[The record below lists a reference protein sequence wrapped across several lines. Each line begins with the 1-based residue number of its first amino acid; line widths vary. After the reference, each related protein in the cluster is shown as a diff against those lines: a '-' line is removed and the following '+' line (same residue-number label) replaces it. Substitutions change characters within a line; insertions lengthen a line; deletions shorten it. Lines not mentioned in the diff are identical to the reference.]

1 MTQKAI
7 RFLSFQQLIRRTIL
21 ILGVTLMALAAPLSA
36 FAVGSTDQI
45 KQLQSQID
53 SYQAEASR
61 LRASGDNLQNTLNGI
76 VAEKNTIQAEINLS
90 QAKYNTLTADI
101 AANEQKLTN
110 QQKVMATAI
119 SDLAQESTTSPIELL
134 ASSGSIGDYIDQ
146 QEYSSSIR
154 DQLETSI
161 KQVKALKAK
170 LAEQKKEVE
179 KVLSDQ
185 KSQRDQLA
193 AKEQEQSSLLT
204 ATRGEE
210 ASYQQLVGKLKDQ
223 KAAAEAA
230 LARSLGSGSY
240 RVSPVGPIS
249 SGGVVGS
256 VGSSGLSSGPHLHLE
271 VRNGSGVTN
280 PDPYIEASPINMP
293 PGYISQ
299 GYGNRDP
306 FYIRGY
312 HPGADYAINSGAP
325 IYAIGSG
332 YLYRGCSNQMLG
344 TNNNEY
350 GYVAIVEHSN
360 GTKSVYAHMSGGPGA
375 CSYNTYY

>member
-1 MTQKAI
+1 MTQKVMSQLRFHLLIHRAI
-7 RFLSFQQLIRRTIL
+7 LL
-21 ILGVTLMALAAPLSA
+21 LGVALLALAAPFNV
-36 FAVGSTDQI
+36 FAVSPSEQI

-61 LRASGDNLQNTLNGI
+61 LRAEGDNLQSTLNGI
-76 VAEKNTIQAEINLS
+76 VAEKNTIQTQIDLS
-90 QAKYNTLTADI
+90 QAKYDQLVADI
-101 AANEQKLTN
+101 AATEKKLAD

-134 ASSGSIGDYIDQ
+134 ASSRSIGDYIDQ

-154 DQLETSI
+154 DQLEASI
-161 KQVKALKAK
+161 KQVKELKTK
-170 LAEQKKEVE
+170 LAGQKKEVE
-179 KVLSDQ
+179 QVLADQ

-193 AKEQEQSSLLT
+193 SKEQEQANLLN

-210 ASYQQLVGKLKDQ
+210 AAYQQLAAKLKDQ

-249 SGGVVGS
+249 AGGVVGG

-280 PDPYIEASPINMP
+280 PDPYIEASPIDMP
-293 PGYISQ
+293 PGYVSQ
-299 GYGNRDP
+299 GYGNRDS
-306 FYIRGY
+306 FYVRGY
-312 HPGADYAINSGAP
+312 HPGTDYAANGGAP
-325 IYAIGSG
+325 IYAISGG

-344 TNNNEY
+344 TSNNEY

-360 GTKSVYAHMSGGPGA
+360 GMKSVYAHMSGGPST

>member
-1 MTQKAI
+1 MTQKVAHI
-7 RFLSFQQLIRRTIL
+7 LRFHLPVRRAIL
-21 ILGVTLMALAAPLSA
+21 ILGAALLTCAAPLSVY
-36 FAVGSTDQI
+36 AVSSTDQI

-61 LRASGDNLQNTLNGI
+61 LRAEGDNLQSALNGI
-76 VAEKNTIQAEINLS
+76 IAEKNVIQTEINLS
-90 QAKYNTLTADI
+90 QAKYDTLIADI
-101 AANEQKLTN
+101 AANEKKLAD

-154 DQLETSI
+154 DQLESSI
-161 KQVKALKAK
+161 KQVKELKEK
-170 LAEQKKEVE
+170 LTQQKKEVE
-179 KVLSDQ
+179 QVLADQ

-193 AKEQEQSSLLT
+193 AKEQEQSALLN

-210 ASYQQLVGKLKDQ
+210 ASYQQLTGKLKDQ

-240 RVSPVGPIS
+240 RVSPVGAIGA
-249 SGGVVGS
+249 GGVVGS
-256 VGSSGLSSGPHLHLE
+256 VGNSGLSSGPHLHLE
-271 VRNGSGVTN
+271 ARNGGGVTN
-280 PDPYIEASPINMP
+280 PDPYIEVSPIDMP
-293 PGYISQ
+293 PGYVSQ
-299 GYGNRDP
+299 GYGNRDS
-306 FYIRGY
+306 FYVRGY
-312 HPGADYAINSGAP
+312 HPGTDYAANSGAP
-325 IYAIGSG
+325 IYAISGG

-344 TNNNEY
+344 TSNNEY
-350 GYVAIVEHSN
+350 GYVAIVEHTN
-360 GTKSVYAHMSGGPGA
+360 GIKSVYAHMSGGPGG